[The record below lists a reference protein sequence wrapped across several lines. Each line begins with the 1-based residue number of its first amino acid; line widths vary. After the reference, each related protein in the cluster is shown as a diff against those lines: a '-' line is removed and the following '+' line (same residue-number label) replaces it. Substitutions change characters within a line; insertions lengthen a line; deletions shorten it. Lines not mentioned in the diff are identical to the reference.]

1 MKKIK
6 AVLFFCISPVVIFV
20 SDSRVVSAFQ
30 MDRYRVVVK
39 ENQVR
44 ANAAPGMLP
53 MMIVV
58 SQRLHSTI
66 FFFKIKAKTYFS
78 TGLNI

>member
-30 MDRYRVVVK
+30 MNRYRVVVK

-53 MMIVV
+53 MVIVIG
-58 SQRLHSTI
+58 QRLHSTKD
-66 FFFKIKAKTYFS
+66 FQNLREKLVSQPA
-78 TGLNI
+78 

>member
-20 SDSRVVSAFQ
+20 SDSGVASAFQ

-53 MMIVV
+53 MMICDCT
-58 SQRLHSTI
+58 QKKI
-66 FFFKIKAKTYFS
+66 FKI
-78 TGLNI
+78 

>member
-6 AVLFFCISPVVIFV
+6 AVLFCFCISPVVIFV
-20 SDSRVVSAFQ
+20 SDSGVVPAFQ

-53 MMIVV
+53 MLIVI
-58 SQRLHSTI
+58 SQILKI
-66 FFFKIKAKTYFS
+66 FC
-78 TGLNI
+78 